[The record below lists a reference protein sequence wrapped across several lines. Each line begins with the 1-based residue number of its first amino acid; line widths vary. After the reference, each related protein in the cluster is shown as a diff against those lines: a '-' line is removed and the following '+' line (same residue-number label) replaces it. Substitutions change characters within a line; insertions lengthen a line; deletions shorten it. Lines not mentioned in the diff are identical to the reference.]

1 MNCLSGCRYLCVSVI
16 LAGMLVS
23 GCAKPSPMLDT
34 QRMQSRMAQIY
45 QEDRDRSSVHEEG
58 TSFGTVSSGD
68 FDTDIPDFQMLPSVS
83 GRKDRHLT
91 SDNLV
96 QQFDTRSTVTV
107 AVDKLPME
115 DFIHQV
121 FGGLLKVNYV
131 IGSNIPQKEALSL
144 NLQEPVSPRRLFEI
158 VLEILDD
165 YNIMVREKDGVFHIG
180 QADKGKQPVTLGWG
194 GQMADIPSV
203 PGEIR
208 QIVPLKYVQA
218 SDIMNIISQ
227 VPGTRV
233 FAHPGENAVAISGP
247 GEGVAQVLQYLE
259 VFDQPAMRG
268 QFVAKIQ
275 VKYADIAEIL
285 PQIKEILVTESV
297 PLAQKAG
304 QGGVQFISLERWGT
318 LLVFAAEKQW
328 IDRVR
333 FWVDLMDKPLKT
345 NEKRYFIYF
354 PENSRAL
361 DLMQTLENILGLA
374 GDPNTGAQQ
383 PGETDFLSSLYRSIS
398 DTSQTDQKEST
409 PSPSSRP
416 DRDKSPTASPP
427 LPARQSDSRSE
438 GIGGLAVDETRNAL
452 IIYATATHYQAIERL
467 LHQLDI
473 MPPQVLIEAMV
484 AEVTLVDDLKYGME
498 WYFKNTGGGQTG
510 ILSTLGGL
518 GLASAGISL
527 SSVTNS
533 GKFQVMVQALAEE
546 ELVQVL
552 SSPRIVVQD
561 GKSATINVGT
571 QVPVITAES
580 ASIESTSA
588 LGTGVVR
595 TYQYRDTGV
604 ILKISPVVHARGVIT
619 LKIDQD
625 VSEPSPSGGENPLIL
640 NRTLSTEVVATS
652 GQTLVIGGLI
662 KESKGYK
669 ESKVPF
675 LGDLPGVGHL
685 FKNNT
690 RGNERTELVVMITP
704 HIIRG
709 TQQIDDIRR
718 ALFEEFHYLK
728 APDEN

>member
-1 MNCLSGCRYLCVSVI
+1 
-16 LAGMLVS
+16 
-23 GCAKPSPMLDT
+23 
-34 QRMQSRMAQIY
+34 
-45 QEDRDRSSVHEEG
+45 
-58 TSFGTVSSGD
+58 
-68 FDTDIPDFQMLPSVS
+68 
-83 GRKDRHLT
+83 
-91 SDNLV
+91 
-96 QQFDTRSTVTV
+96 
-107 AVDKLPME
+107 
-115 DFIHQV
+115 
-121 FGGLLKVNYV
+121 
-131 IGSNIPQKEALSL
+131 
-144 NLQEPVSPRRLFEI
+144 
-158 VLEILDD
+158 
-165 YNIMVREKDGVFHIG
+165 
-180 QADKGKQPVTLGWG
+180 
-194 GQMADIPSV
+194 
-203 PGEIR
+203 
-208 QIVPLKYVQA
+208 
-218 SDIMNIISQ
+218 
-227 VPGTRV
+227 
-233 FAHPGENAVAISGP
+233 
-247 GEGVAQVLQYLE
+247 
-259 VFDQPAMRG
+259 
-268 QFVAKIQ
+268 

-374 GDPNTGAQQ
+374 GDSDSGARQ
-383 PGETDFLSSLYRSIS
+383 PEETDFLSSLYRSIS
-398 DTSQTDQKEST
+398 DTDQTDQNESNPST
-409 PSPSSRP
+409 SSRPARDKSQTSSSSPSSGG
-416 DRDKSPTASPP
+416 
-427 LPARQSDSRSE
+427 QSESRIE

-452 IIYATATHYQAIERL
+452 VVYATVTHYQAIERL
-467 LHQLDI
+467 LQQLDI

-498 WYFKNTGGGQTG
+498 WYFKNTGGGQRG

-527 SSVTNS
+527 SSVTDS

-571 QVPVITAES
+571 QVPVVTAET

-588 LGTGVVR
+588 EGTGVVR
-595 TYQYRDTGV
+595 NYQYRDTGV
-604 ILKISPVVHARGVIT
+604 ILKISPVVHARGIVT

-640 NRTLSTEVVATS
+640 HRTLSTEVVGTS

-675 LGDLPGVGHL
+675 FGDLPGVGHL

-690 RGNERTELVVMITP
+690 RGNDRTELVVMITP

-709 TQQIDDIRR
+709 TQEIDDIRR
-718 ALFEEFHYLK
+718 VLFEEFRYLR